1 MNVSCIEKKTEELK
15 EKALDALLKKVDEAS
30 LVELREICEA
40 IRALGEDA
48 LVRYTSNLSEALKSV
63 STAKN
68 TARPEDESSALGIG
82 GICGL

>member
-15 EKALDALLKKVDEAS
+15 EKVLDALLKKVDEAS
-30 LVELREICEA
+30 LIELREICEA

-48 LVRYTSNLSEALKSV
+48 LVHYANSFSDAFKSMT
-63 STAKN
+63 TAKN
-68 TARPEDESSALGIG
+68 AARPEDESYALGIG